1 MASRYIEFMEPQK
14 KPGRPRCEQ
23 VHQAILDATK
33 QMLVN
38 TPIRDLTI
46 EGIAKTAGVG
56 KPTIYRWWPCKCTL
70 VMEAFLDNELN
81 NLAFPKNTTITKA
94 LQTHIAALVTTLS
107 NQKGQTI
114 ADLIGEGQ
122 SQPKILER
130 FRNLFFEQILGEART
145 AIDMAKQNGEIE
157 QSLNT
162 DIVLDMIY
170 GPVYYRL
177 LVGHEPLDKAFSQQL
192 SNTVTRLITA

>member
-1 MASRYIEFMEPQK
+1 MEPHK

-46 EGIAKTAGVG
+46 EGIAKKAGVG

-70 VMEAFLDNELN
+70 VMEAFLDKEYSA
-81 NLAFPKNTTITKA
+81 LAFPKDLPIEQAIKS
-94 LQTHIAALVTTLS
+94 HIQSLVTLL
-107 NQKGQTI
+107 NNPKGQTI

-122 SQPKILER
+122 SQPGILELLR
-130 FRNLFFEQILGEART
+130 ECFFAEILKDART
-145 AIDMAKQNGEIE
+145 AIAEAQKNSTIKGNID
-157 QSLNT
+157 T
-162 DIVLDMIY
+162 DILLDMIY

-177 LVGHEPLDKAFSQQL
+177 LVGHEPLDKSFSQQL
-192 SNTVTRLITA
+192 SETVEKLIAA